1 MLRSTGSL
9 HLVVPF
15 LPLLPGHLVILA
27 KAGIQSDRYQAPCSA
42 GSPPSAGATE
52 MVRGSGLL
60 DLHHYPTAGKT
71 DMNDPFNLQRFVDA
85 QSPIFDQVS
94 SELRDGVKRSHWMWF
109 IFPQI
114 KDLGQSQL
122 TRKFA
127 ISSREDLEHPILGL
141 RLIECTELVNLIE
154 DRTIEQIF
162 GYPDDLKFR
171 SCMTLFANVSD
182 NQIFVDAPSKYFNGE
197 SDPSTLQR
205 LETR

>member
-1 MLRSTGSL
+1 MPSPLQRRVPAFAARDRNGARQWSL
-9 HLVVPF
+9 
-15 LPLLPGHLVILA
+15 
-27 KAGIQSDRYQAPCSA
+27 DW
-42 GSPPSAGATE
+42 
-52 MVRGSGLL
+52 
-60 DLHHYPTAGKT
+60 HHYPTAGIT

-85 QSPIFDQVS
+85 QSPIFDRVS
-94 SELRDGVKRSHWMWF
+94 SELRDGAKRSHWMWF

-114 KDLGQSQL
+114 KGLGQSQL
-122 TRKFA
+122 ARKFA
-127 ISSREDLEHPILGL
+127 ISSREEAKAYLEHPILGL

-182 NQIFVDAPSKYFNGE
+182 NQIFTDALSKYFNGE

-205 LETR
+205 LETRLSRGIGPRGVPRCHIRAPRRL

>member
-1 MLRSTGSL
+1 
-9 HLVVPF
+9 
-15 LPLLPGHLVILA
+15 
-27 KAGIQSDRYQAPCSA
+27 
-42 GSPPSAGATE
+42 

-60 DLHHYPTAGKT
+60 DLHHYPTAGIT

-127 ISSREDLEHPILGL
+127 ISSREEAKAYLEHPILGL

-182 NQIFVDAPSKYFNGE
+182 NQIFVDALRKYFNGE

-205 LETR
+205 LQMASRP

>member
-1 MLRSTGSL
+1 
-9 HLVVPF
+9 
-15 LPLLPGHLVILA
+15 
-27 KAGIQSDRYQAPCSA
+27 
-42 GSPPSAGATE
+42 

-60 DLHHYPTAGKT
+60 DLHHYPTAGIT

-127 ISSREDLEHPILGL
+127 ISSREEAKAYLEHPILGL

-182 NQIFVDAPSKYFNGE
+182 NQIFVDALRKYFNGE

>member
-1 MLRSTGSL
+1 M
-9 HLVVPF
+9 P
-15 LPLLPGHLVILA
+15 
-27 KAGIQSDRYQAPCSA
+27 
-42 GSPPSAGATE
+42 
-52 MVRGSGLL
+52 MVRGSDLL
-60 DLHHYPTAGKT
+60 GLHHYPTAGIT

-127 ISSREDLEHPILGL
+127 ISSREEAKAYIEHPILGL
-141 RLIECTELVNLIE
+141 RLIECAELVNLIE

-162 GYPDDLKFR
+162 GHPDDLKFR

-182 NQIFVDAPSKYFNGE
+182 NQIFVDALRKYFNGE